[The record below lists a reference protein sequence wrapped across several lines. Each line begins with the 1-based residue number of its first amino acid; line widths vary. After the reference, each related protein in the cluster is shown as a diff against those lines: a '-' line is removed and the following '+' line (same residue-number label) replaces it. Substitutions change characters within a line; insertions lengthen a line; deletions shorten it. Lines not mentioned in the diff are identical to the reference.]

1 MSVLFCHF
9 KRALLLYRLFSKDSL
24 WGMCSNTQGFLKKS
38 NTERKELSGSRA
50 LSASQKWGSRR
61 CYSIKG
67 VVGLEW
73 LLLSRHEGLNGLCYF
88 CNHPKHLLKP
98 GKSFGFE
105 TAVLR
110 GFISLECATK
120 IGLCKAILGSVASK
134 QSTGCSFLLSRV
146 QQGDT
151 RKRRSP
157 GYWGCFGSPQ
167 DPASSPFHLR
177 PFDALDAVT
186 SAWLWNIF
194 LLRCRI
200 ELKRI

>member
-1 MSVLFCHF
+1 M
-9 KRALLLYRLFSKDSL
+9 
-24 WGMCSNTQGFLKKS
+24 
-38 NTERKELSGSRA
+38 
-50 LSASQKWGSRR
+50 
-61 CYSIKG
+61 
-67 VVGLEW
+67 GLEW
-73 LLLSRHEGLNGLCYF
+73 LLLGRHEGLNGLCYF

-134 QSTGCSFLLSRV
+134 QSMGCSFPPFRV

-151 RKRRSP
+151 RKRRSL

-167 DPASSPFHLR
+167 DPSSSLSHLR

-186 SAWLWNIF
+186 SVWLWNIF
-194 LLRCRI
+194 FSSQMQNWVKKNIALFIYQHLIRGMIHPAKPPCWELSLSMRAAEIQEESLLQAAV
-200 ELKRI
+200 ELRAGALCLPLSWACASFALWI